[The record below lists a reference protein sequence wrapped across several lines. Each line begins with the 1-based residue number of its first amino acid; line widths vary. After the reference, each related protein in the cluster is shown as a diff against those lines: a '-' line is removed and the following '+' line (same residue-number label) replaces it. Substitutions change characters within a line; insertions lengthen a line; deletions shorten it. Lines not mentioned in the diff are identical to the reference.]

1 MPKPVK
7 LAPLLT
13 VLSKL
18 AAWFRTEAAPWA
30 VIGGVAASL
39 LGNPRP
45 TRNIDAL
52 VNLSERR
59 WARFLKAGERLG
71 FISRRANALPFAQE
85 TRVLQMRHQKSGLD
99 VNIVL
104 GSLPFEN
111 EVVAGATQ
119 VDLGGV
125 SIPLVRPEDLIVM
138 KSVGHRPRD
147 LDDIEAIL
155 AAQSTLKLTEMLNW
169 VRTFAEALEMPEI
182 LTDLEAL
189 ILKRR

>member
-1 MPKPVK
+1 MPESER

-13 VLSKL
+13 VLSEL
-18 AAWFRTEAAPWA
+18 VTWFRTEEAPWA
-30 VIGGVAASL
+30 LIGGVAASL
-39 LGNPRP
+39 LGSPRP

-71 FISRRANALPFAQE
+71 FVLRRANALPFAQE

-169 VRTFAEALEMPEI
+169 VRKFAEALEMPEI

>member
-1 MPKPVK
+1 MPESEKV
-7 LAPLLT
+7 APLLT
-13 VLSKL
+13 VLSEL
-18 AAWFRTEAAPWA
+18 AAWFRTEEASWA
-30 VIGGVAASL
+30 VIGGVAVSL
-39 LGNPRP
+39 LGRPRP

-52 VNLSERR
+52 VNLSGRR
-59 WARFLKAGERLG
+59 WARFLEAGEKLG
-71 FISRRANALPFAQE
+71 FVPRRADALPFAQQ
-85 TRVLQMRHQKSGLD
+85 TRVLQMRHRNSGLE

-138 KSVGHRPRD
+138 KAVGHRPRD
-147 LDDIEAIL
+147 LDDIQGIL
-155 AAQSTLKLTEMLNW
+155 VAHSSLKLTEMLNW
-169 VRTFAEALEMPEI
+169 VRKFAEALEMPEI
-182 LTDLEAL
+182 LTNLEAL

>member
-1 MPKPVK
+1 MPKSVK
-7 LAPLLT
+7 LASLLM
-13 VLSKL
+13 VLSTL
-18 AAWFRTEAAPWA
+18 AAWFKTEEASWA

-39 LGNPRP
+39 LGRPRP
-45 TRNIDAL
+45 TCNIDAL

-71 FISRRANALPFAQE
+71 FVLRRANALPFAQE

-99 VNIVL
+99 VDIVL